1 MVEACSPVKA
11 TGDRVTRIRRLLR
24 RLKKATM
31 SAGADRVHATLPARH
46 VRGVSG
52 GVTMKGTGDDVAS
65 RLQAS
70 SAVESFFDAVD
81 ARRSMSRGWDFATGS
96 TGAAFWGQAE
106 AYGPGDAENLFDSA
120 EENLAAADELFGSL
134 DWTPD
139 LTS

>member
-1 MVEACSPVKA
+1 MEAGAPLDA
-11 TGDRVTRIRRLLR
+11 AGDGVTTFRRVLR
-24 RLKKATM
+24 HLKKVVM
-31 SAGADRVHATLPARH
+31 SAGANRVQNTLPARH

-52 GVTMKGTGDDVAS
+52 GVTMKGAGDDVAS
-65 RLQAS
+65 RLQAN
-70 SAVESFFDAVD
+70 SAVEAFFDAAD
-81 ARRSMSRGWDFATGS
+81 ARRSLSRGWDFAPGT

-106 AYGPGDAENLFDSA
+106 AYGPGDAENLFDAA